1 MTTMYLAADH
11 AGFLLKEAIKATFAA
26 DAGYTVV
33 DCGAMV
39 FDRDDD
45 YPDFILPAARRVA
58 ADIMQGIASVG
69 IVCGGS
75 GQGEA
80 MAANRVQ
87 GVRCAVYYGGQR
99 DIITLSRE
107 HNHANMLSLG
117 ARFLSIEEGVEAV
130 QLWMA
135 TSFHIQDRHV
145 RRIAKF

>member
-1 MTTMYLAADH
+1 MTTLYLAADH
-11 AGFLLKEAIKATFAA
+11 AGFLLKEAIKATFAT
-26 DAGYTVV
+26 DATYTIV
-33 DCGAMV
+33 DCGAAA

-45 YPDFILPAARRVA
+45 YPDMVMPAAQRVA
-58 ADIMQGIASVG
+58 ADVARGVTSVG
-69 IVCGGS
+69 VVCGGS

-80 MAANRVQ
+80 MVANRVT
-87 GVRCAVYYGGQR
+87 GVRCAVYYGKQH

-130 QLWMA
+130 RLWLA
-135 TSFHIQDRHV
+135 TPFRMQDRHV